1 MRRHSPGIPVARIL
15 AISLAASSSVQA
27 APPAPPSLSAAAP
40 DSRDMSSAEA
50 PTSAARVDENL
61 YALVVAA
68 ISSHPSIAA
77 ARANLRASGADLRA
91 AKWQRFPSFSIEGMM
106 LDEKNNARQAS
117 AVIDQPIW
125 TGGRISSSISRAT
138 AQGQAALAAYWE
150 AVLEIELNVAQ
161 NFREYHRLSLRIDS
175 LTDSLTQHR
184 KLVQTME
191 RRVAQEVSPL
201 SDLELVRSRAAQ
213 VQQQV
218 TVTTAQRRSVLQ
230 KLRELVGD
238 PGLIPAP
245 PEKLA
250 GELPELGVDTLTERT
265 LAFDPS
271 RHRLLSEAKAARAE
285 ASASRASI
293 LPQLSGQYSYNE
305 TYGHRVGLVLKAQ
318 SDGGLSR
325 FASASAAKARQ
336 QSAELKVANV
346 ERDLRDRVIS
356 DLAEYDSARER
367 LASTQTAAD
376 STLRVTA
383 SYMRQFISGRRT
395 WLDVMNAVRESSAAQ
410 NDAIDAE
417 ASALEAYDRLM
428 MRSGSWKAPSENKD
442 AQ

>member
-1 MRRHSPGIPVARIL
+1 MLAPPVAAETAPRALPSPGVE
-15 AISLAASSSVQA
+15 
-27 APPAPPSLSAAAP
+27 
-40 DSRDMSSAEA
+40 SAERS
-50 PTSAARVDENL
+50 TDVVRVDDNL

-68 ISSHPSIAA
+68 VSSHPSIAA

-91 AKWQRFPSFSIEGMM
+91 AKWQRFPSFSIEGLM
-106 LDEKNNARQAS
+106 LDQKNNSRQAS
-117 AVIDQPIW
+117 AVVDQPIW
-125 TGGRISSSISRAT
+125 TGGRISSSITRAS
-138 AQGQAALAAYWE
+138 ALGQAALAAYWE

-161 NFREYHRLSLRIDS
+161 NYREYDRLTKRIESLN
-175 LTDSLTQHR
+175 DSLTQHR
-184 KLVQTME
+184 RLVQTMQ

-201 SDLELVRSRAAQ
+201 SDLELVRSRTAQ
-213 VQQQV
+213 VEQQV
-218 TVTTAQRRSVLQ
+218 TMTTAQRRTALQ

-238 PGLIPAP
+238 PGLVPTPPA
-245 PEKLA
+245 KLDA
-250 GELPELGVDTLTERT
+250 SLPDFDPDILIERA

-271 RHRLLSEAKAARAE
+271 RHKLLSEAKAARAE
-285 ASASRASI
+285 AAASRASI

-305 TYGHRVGLVLKAQ
+305 SYGHRVGLVLKAQ

-336 QSAELKVANV
+336 QSAELKVASV
-346 ERDLRDRVIS
+346 ERDLRDRIVS
-356 DLAEYDSARER
+356 DVAEYDSARER

-376 STLRVTA
+376 SALRVTA

-395 WLDVMNAVRESSAAQ
+395 WLDVMNAVREASSAQ

-417 ASALEAYDRLM
+417 ASALGSYDRLM
-428 MRSGSWKAPSENKD
+428 MRTGSWKGPSENED